1 MGADAVS
8 IGRLQAWG
16 LAAAGQAGVVRVLE
30 LLENEII
37 SAMGLLG
44 ITSLD
49 QLGPEYLAVAERVTQ
64 PHEMSGWANMP
75 TPTGPGGRIL

>member
-44 ITSLD
+44 VTSLD
-49 QLGPEYLAVAERVTQ
+49 QLGPEYLREAERVTQ
-64 PHEMSGWANMP
+64 PHEMSAWANL
-75 TPTGPGGRIL
+75 PGYRIL